1 MNAYE
6 RVAIAEYLG
15 EIPKG
20 KTFAEVMQMVLDEDV
35 YVQETY
41 ENHSRRDVVWL
52 IGGLCEELEKHFIP
66 REETK

>member
-6 RVAIAEYLG
+6 RVAIAEYLA
-15 EIPKG
+15 EVPKG

-35 YVQETY
+35 YVCEAYQ
-41 ENHSRRDVVWL
+41 NHSPRDVVWM
-52 IGGLCEELEKHFIP
+52 IDGLREELEKYFIP